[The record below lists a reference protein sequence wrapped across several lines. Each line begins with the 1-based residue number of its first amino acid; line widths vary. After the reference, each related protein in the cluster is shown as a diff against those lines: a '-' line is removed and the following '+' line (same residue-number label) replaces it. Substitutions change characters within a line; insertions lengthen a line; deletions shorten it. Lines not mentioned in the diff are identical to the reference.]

1 MRLFRPFFLLRLL
14 YPEAIFR
21 INTRDKELCLTFDDG
36 PSLDSTPLILEIL
49 EANSIRS
56 LFFCSGQ
63 EAEKFPSLVSLI
75 SSKGHIIGNHGYSH
89 LNGYITNTR
98 VYISNICK
106 GAKFTSENLMRPP
119 YGRIRPSQYSEL
131 SKNYRIFFWDL
142 MPYDFDSR
150 MTSKKVLIILK
161 KRIRTGSVIVLH
173 DKASSSVLSFLDE
186 FIKYAKDKG
195 YRFVIPPFSGKE

>member
-1 MRLFRPFFLLRLL
+1 
-14 YPEAIFR
+14 
-21 INTRDKELCLTFDDG
+21 
-36 PSLDSTPLILEIL
+36 
-49 EANSIRS
+49 
-56 LFFCSGQ
+56 
-63 EAEKFPSLVSLI
+63 
-75 SSKGHIIGNHGYSH
+75 
-89 LNGYITNTR
+89 
-98 VYISNICK
+98 
-106 GAKFTSENLMRPP
+106 MRPP

-150 MTSKKVLIILK
+150 MTGKKVLNILK

-173 DKASSSVLSFLDE
+173 DKASSSVLSFLEE